1 MLLFR
6 VVSGGVFVLCVA
18 KKNQRVKGIA
28 DRNMVAL
35 FAANMITKLVALHG
49 FISKTPCNLQTT
61 LLKYV
66 AETWSFF
73 DCLNTDQLFV
83 SLSEMTTST
92 TRTIFPKV

>member
-6 VVSGGVFVLCVA
+6 VVSGGVFVECVA

-66 AETWSFF
+66 AET
-73 DCLNTDQLFV
+73 
-83 SLSEMTTST
+83 
-92 TRTIFPKV
+92 